1 MISQQC
7 WCDGTMGAD
16 GLIELVFSVV
26 FSFAVPCVQCYM
38 VVALHRW
45 LKAILASSYTHR
57 PIVLRST
64 CDHT

>member
-1 MISQQC
+1 
-7 WCDGTMGAD
+7 MGAD

>member
-1 MISQQC
+1 
-7 WCDGTMGAD
+7 MGAD
-16 GLIELVFSVV
+16 GLIELVFPIV
-26 FSFAVPCVQCYM
+26 FISAVPYLQCYM

-45 LKAILASSYTHR
+45 LEAILASSYTHR